1 MKKLPWIKLSIFIII
16 FIECSREIQKNG
28 LVNLEFDF
36 SNLVKTSFWS
46 LFEIDQ
52 IIELNVDATG
62 HYIYPVSKVF
72 LTNQDSTFI
81 IYSRDLYQKL
91 VYVYRGGVKYQSIN
105 RWGGSEGIYD
115 FSGVTDCQVKNDSIY
130 LMDYLKGKIRTF
142 DLNLIEGYSIPLP
155 YSYRSFQ
162 LLGENQIVFDTDG
175 LSNGLDDDHEVAI
188 LNRKSG
194 ETTSYMKVNP
204 NTYLQMGM
212 ENERYSNVIGEHCY
226 YVRQYDPC
234 IYRMDGDLRS
244 ISLQY
249 CLTFKPDR
257 LLLLNKEDDIKDLN
271 RKLSEE
277 NGVFRYFCPIQSEIG
292 FGFFIPNSTLF
303 QSYFLW
309 VQDDQVKGYNIEEK
323 NLIGRLP
330 LNAMSDSRFAAFLE
344 QDNTKARAL
353 LSDKVVLNDNRDY
366 VIVYRLK
373 DQFFK

>member
-1 MKKLPWIKLSIFIII
+1 M
-16 FIECSREIQKNG
+16 
-28 LVNLEFDF
+28 VNLEFDF
-36 SNLVKTSFWS
+36 NDLIKTSFWS
-46 LFEIDQ
+46 LFGIDQ
-52 IIELNVDATG
+52 IIELNVDTTG

-72 LTNQDSTFI
+72 LTNKDSTFI

-105 RWGGSEGIYD
+105 RWGGSEGIYN

-142 DLNLIEGYSIPLP
+142 DLNMIEGNSIPLP

-175 LSNGLDDDHEVAI
+175 LSNGSDGDHEVAL
-188 LNRKSG
+188 LNRESG
-194 ETTSYMKVNP
+194 ETTSFLKVNP

-212 ENERYSNVIGEHCY
+212 ENERYSNEIGEHCY

-257 LLLLNKEDDIKDLN
+257 FLLLNKEDDIKDLN

-277 NGVFRYFCPIQSEIG
+277 IGVFRYFCPIQSEIG
-292 FGFFIPNSTLF
+292 LGFFIPNSTLF

-353 LSDKVVLNDNRDY
+353 LSDKVVLKDNRDY

-373 DQFFK
+373 DQFLK

>member
-1 MKKLPWIKLSIFIII
+1 M
-16 FIECSREIQKNG
+16 
-28 LVNLEFDF
+28 VNLEFDF
-36 SNLVKTSFWS
+36 NDLIKTSFWS
-46 LFEIDQ
+46 LFGIDQ
-52 IIELNVDATG
+52 IIELNVDTTG

-72 LTNQDSTFI
+72 LTNKDSTFI

-105 RWGGSEGIYD
+105 RWGGSEGIYN

-142 DLNLIEGYSIPLP
+142 DLNMIEGNSIPLP

-175 LSNGLDDDHEVAI
+175 
-188 LNRKSG
+188 
-194 ETTSYMKVNP
+194 
-204 NTYLQMGM
+204 
-212 ENERYSNVIGEHCY
+212 YSNVIDEHCY

-257 LLLLNKEDDIKDLN
+257 FLLLNKEDDIKDLN

-292 FGFFIPNSTLF
+292 LGFFIPNSTLF

-330 LNAMSDSRFAAFLE
+330 LNAMSDSRFAAILE

-353 LSDKVVLNDNRDY
+353 LSDKVVLKDNRDY

-373 DQFFK
+373 DQFLK

>member
-1 MKKLPWIKLSIFIII
+1 MKKLPWIKLSIFIFI
-16 FIECSREIQKNG
+16 FLGCNREIQKSD

-36 SNLVKTSFWS
+36 NDLIKTSFWS
-46 LFEIDQ
+46 LFGIDQ
-52 IIELNVDATG
+52 IIELNVDTTG

-72 LTNQDSTFI
+72 LTNKDSTFI

-105 RWGGSEGIYD
+105 RWGGSEGIYN

-142 DLNLIEGYSIPLP
+142 DLNMIEGNSIPLP

-175 LSNGLDDDHEVAI
+175 LSNGSDGDHEVAL
-188 LNRKSG
+188 LNRESG
-194 ETTSYMKVNP
+194 ETTSFLKVNP

-212 ENERYSNVIGEHCY
+212 ENERYSNEIGEHCY

-257 LLLLNKEDDIKDLN
+257 FLLLNKEDDIKDLN

-292 FGFFIPNSTLF
+292 LGFFIPNSTLF

-330 LNAMSDSRFAAFLE
+330 LNAMSDSRFAAILE

-353 LSDKVVLNDNRDY
+353 LSDKVVLKDNRDY

-373 DQFFK
+373 DQFLK